1 MHVQNQ
7 LIGELLQCD
16 YLQNMTTISWV
27 SKDLTTSGEPI
38 KIVDDSTGT
47 GNAGITQSMFTHTP
61 PTSPTPQPIGALFAI
76 VCL

>member
-7 LIGELLQCD
+7 LVGELLQCD

-47 GNAGITQSMFTHTP
+47 GNAGITQGMFTHTP
-61 PTSPTPQPIGALFAI
+61 PPQPHNPFVHSL
-76 VCL
+76 L

>member
-47 GNAGITQSMFTHTP
+47 GNAGITQGMFTP
-61 PTSPTPQPIGALFAI
+61 PLPPPQPHNPL
-76 VCL
+76 VHSLL